1 MKKRILC
8 IGLAL
13 LLLLGITACGAAG
26 GSGASTQAAA
36 PAAGEMGAYDYD
48 YDTAAEEAEAGDAPA
63 ESPAAEPNAGTGLP
77 NPEGRKLIYT
87 GNLTLY
93 TSQFDRAVQAL
104 TELVEGSE
112 GYFSSQELYQHDGD
126 MRSAYYTVRVPSG
139 RFDQFL
145 HSVAEEPVC
154 KLVYQSTGVEDVSE
168 VYYDIE
174 NRLDTQQT
182 MLNRLNELLSQAESM
197 EDILAIQSQIT
208 EVEYQI
214 ESLTGERNHYDS
226 LVDYSTVY
234 ISLEEVSEV
243 VEEMEPGFGQRLVSG
258 FQDSWKNFVSG
269 VQALVVGMA
278 RHSIA
283 LVVLAAIVIVVILVV
298 RRSGKKRKQK
308 QQMARQ
314 AMEQSGLGSGE
325 K

>member
-13 LLLLGITACGAAG
+13 LLLLGITACGAANS
-26 GSGASTQAAA
+26 SGASTQAAA
-36 PAAGEMGAYDYD
+36 PAAGEMAAYDMA
-48 YDTAAEEAEAGDAPA
+48 AAEETGYEPA
-63 ESPAAEPNAGTGLP
+63 ESPAAAPNLPNA
-77 NPEGRKLIYT
+77 EGRKLIYT

-93 TSQFDRAVQAL
+93 TSQFDRAVPAL
-104 TELVEGSE
+104 TELVEGYE
-112 GYFSSQELYQHDGD
+112 GYFSSQELYQNDGD
-126 MRSAYYTVRVPSG
+126 MRSAYYTVRVPSD

-174 NRLDTQQT
+174 NRLETQQT

-214 ESLTGERNHYDS
+214 ESLTGERNYYDS
-226 LVDYSTVY
+226 LIDYSTVY

-258 FQDSWKNFVSG
+258 FQDSWRNFVSG
-269 VQALVVGMA
+269 AQALVVGMA

-283 LVVLAAIVIVVILVV
+283 LVLLAVIAVVVILVV
-298 RRSGKKRKQK
+298 RRSGKKRKQR

-314 AMEQSGLGSGE
+314 MMEQSGLGSGE

>member
-8 IGLAL
+8 IGFAL
-13 LLLLGITACGAAG
+13 LLLLGITACGAANS
-26 GSGASTQAAA
+26 SGASTQAAA
-36 PAAGEMGAYDYD
+36 PAAGEMAA
-48 YDTAAEEAEAGDAPA
+48 YDTAAAEEAGDAPA

-93 TSQFDRAVQAL
+93 TSQFDRAVPAL

-126 MRSAYYTVRVPSG
+126 MRSAYYTVRVPSD

-174 NRLDTQQT
+174 NRLETQQT
-182 MLNRLNELLSQAESM
+182 MLNRLNELLSQAENM

-226 LVDYSTVY
+226 LIDYSTVY

-258 FQDSWKNFVSG
+258 FQDSWRNFVSG

-283 LVVLAAIVIVVILVV
+283 LVVLAVIAVVVILVV
-298 RRSGKKRKQK
+298 RRSGKKRKER
-308 QQMARQ
+308 QQMVRQ
-314 AMEQSGLGSGE
+314 MMEQSDLGSGE